1 MIHTIWGAISLLCT
15 LAIASKMAIALDLV
29 CIAVIGL
36 FLSASFQIRGMIYSL
51 ILLTISGAISHGF
64 FVTDHLFQLGLETSL
79 ALAFFITAL
88 SFEEESSSAK
98 FFEGQIQIKKSAL
111 ENLEAELKKHEENAT
126 LYKRAM
132 QEKVEMFQKELEE
145 LQIEHSSILI
155 LNDVLRKSS
164 AKLHL
169 ENNSLE
175 KLDQDQK
182 VRYEIL
188 RNELV
193 TLQNDYQRISNYET
207 LATANRE
214 LTSELN
220 GARFKAEQTALIN
233 ETLNRLFE
241 RESLKAKEAGVEASA
256 YAEQLDFSRKEV
268 MRLQKVVEAISQE
281 PKQDPETVEK
291 LAYLERKMVQLSQT
305 EPMLRQLKKQFEERN
320 QTLHETRSELFKVDT
335 ELKRVA
341 MEKVALELNPIPKEF
356 EAELLSLGEKVT
368 FLEDEN
374 QQLQE
379 LIEKLMAGSQDEE
392 KPKKKVKTK
401 AKLNIEQT
409 LMF

>member
-1 MIHTIWGAISLLCT
+1 
-15 LAIASKMAIALDLV
+15 
-29 CIAVIGL
+29 
-36 FLSASFQIRGMIYSL
+36 
-51 ILLTISGAISHGF
+51 
-64 FVTDHLFQLGLETSL
+64 
-79 ALAFFITAL
+79 
-88 SFEEESSSAK
+88 
-98 FFEGQIQIKKSAL
+98 
-111 ENLEAELKKHEENAT
+111 
-126 LYKRAM
+126 
-132 QEKVEMFQKELEE
+132 MFQKELEE